1 MFNFFKAT
9 KQQSAKQIIDQT
21 TAEPNQYHSSAIL
34 AKQKEREKNGAHE
47 QELTYLYDRVNSR
60 IACRIGGIGEFI
72 GANEIYYRIRPIDRY
87 KKALTML
94 GLDAS
99 YEGMVPTA
107 GVELATY

>member
-1 MFNFFKAT
+1 MK
-9 KQQSAKQIIDQT
+9 
-21 TAEPNQYHSSAIL
+21 
-34 AKQKEREKNGAHE
+34 
-47 QELTYLYDRVNSR
+47 SR
-60 IACRIGGIGEFI
+60 KGRRIGGIEGFI
-72 GANEIYYRIRPIDRY
+72 GAIEIYYRIYPNDRH